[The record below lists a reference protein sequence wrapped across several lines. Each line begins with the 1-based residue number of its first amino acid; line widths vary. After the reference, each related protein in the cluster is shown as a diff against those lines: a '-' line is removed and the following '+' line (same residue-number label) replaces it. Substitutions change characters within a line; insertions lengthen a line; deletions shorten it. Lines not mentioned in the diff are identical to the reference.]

1 MPERSGFQ
9 PLDCLA
15 AIPAWGVAPGWDG
28 GSPLALGVVGIFGRL
43 EALPRR
49 LVSFVHL
56 ECVAESLALRE
67 ASRLIPSKA
76 AFVLW
81 PLRRGESGLKPR
93 PTSRALSR
101 LPQLRFSRQ
110 RPVCGWLVRVSIE
123 FAGFYQRLVE
133 GWNLVVAYCFGAA
146 CFVGGL
152 G

>member
-1 MPERSGFQ
+1 MPDRSGFQ

-101 LPQLRFSRQ
+101 PFEMRLAQQCGRFPRSVGITVVRTSLCECRTSGS
-110 RPVCGWLVRVSIE
+110 RPVVLDRE
-123 FAGFYQRLVE
+123 FAAFSIRG
-133 GWNLVVAYCFGAA
+133 
-146 CFVGGL
+146 
-152 G
+152 